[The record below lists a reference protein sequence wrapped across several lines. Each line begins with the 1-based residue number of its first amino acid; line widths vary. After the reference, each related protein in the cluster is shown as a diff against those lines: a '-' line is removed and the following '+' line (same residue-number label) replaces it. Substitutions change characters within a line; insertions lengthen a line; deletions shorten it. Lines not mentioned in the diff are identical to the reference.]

1 MVSYAQ
7 VLLNFSFLLYGFMR
21 FEKSSER
28 NFVWKN
34 VYCFLISNVNKSGKY
49 GEYQLTFAY
58 IHQRTDGTS
67 TCISTETKKNNY
79 IFLSLHTHT
88 HAFVSLFCLS
98 NWQLSNCR
106 LFCTCAMLTPFR
118 STPQR

>member
-79 IFLSLHTHT
+79 IFLSLLTHTHT
-88 HAFVSLFCLS
+88 HSFRSSVSLIGNYQIVAYFALVQC
-98 NWQLSNCR
+98 
-106 LFCTCAMLTPFR
+106 
-118 STPQR
+118 